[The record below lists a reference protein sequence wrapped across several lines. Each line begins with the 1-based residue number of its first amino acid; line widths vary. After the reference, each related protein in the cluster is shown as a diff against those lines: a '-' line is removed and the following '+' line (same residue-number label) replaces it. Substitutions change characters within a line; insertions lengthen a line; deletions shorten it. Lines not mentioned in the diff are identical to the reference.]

1 MRTIEEKLASLNA
14 TSVWYFAKQDTNFDN
29 AFKAVQIVDELGQ
42 QWEDDGTTA
51 WSTKAASKGLD
62 SNHRILSV
70 AQLLGL
76 LTKNNPFGKSQYKSE
91 TPTPVYRAISRYAIG
106 SPEYN
111 ALKTEQL
118 LKLRMNA
125 ITDTRPESA
134 DYNIAPVLFTY
145 EVFWR
150 LKAKGI
156 TEISLGDFYTYVM
169 TCKTHDE
176 IDECVEHLLDPNRK
190 DSPYVANYKSD
201 SRVVTLIQNNL
212 NLIQFTSTTVS
223 IKPEFADYFGYFF
236 NGAYTSFV
244 NMMKYVVSDVQMYQT
259 ILTNPI
265 GLAVNFLDT
274 SAKIDIG
281 VKRIN
286 LENKKSDSHSLQQ
299 VYYGAPGTGK
309 SHIVKKQTEGES
321 VVRTTFHPDSDYTTF
336 VGCYKP
342 TTKPCPM
349 YTSYGEKAVVI
360 KDAAGKELTE
370 DRIVYEFVD
379 QAFLQA
385 YINAWKFYAEAA
397 EGSDPKKQYLI
408 IEEINRGN
416 CAQIFGDLF
425 QLLDRNG
432 RGFSDYYIHADNDL
446 KRHIYKKFQDNG
458 VTLSEYHQKAIDA
471 VYPKEEESVAKRV
484 LSGEILLLP
493 KNLYIWATMN
503 TSDQSLFPIDSA
515 FKRRWDWK
523 YRPIVKGRDEDGKE
537 LNWRIAADT
546 KEYDWW
552 SFLEKINIVIGSTTN
567 SEDKKLGFFF
577 CKAVN
582 DVISAETFVS
592 KVIFYLWNDVFK
604 NFGFDDPIFKDED
617 DSTLDFDKFYTTE
630 TNGDTIVQADKVEKF
645 LENLKVEVVGE
656 IITEDEDEDGNTNS
670 SSTRD
675 YTKYSINGV
684 GKYGKNRLAP
694 ECVKEYIKLNP
705 TMSAEEVLANWKSL
719 GYIVSHFIESL
730 EEYNSRTDNSKRSTK
745 LDCGETVLYVAHNGY
760 GSNGK
765 VNVLMNAVNQK
776 DWGIRIE
783 MIE

>member
-190 DSPYVANYKSD
+190 ETPYVANYKGD

-212 NLIQFTSTTVS
+212 NLIQFTATTVS

-244 NMMKYVVSDVQMYQT
+244 NMMKFVVFDVQMYQT

-286 LENKKSDSHSLQQ
+286 LENKKSESYSLQQ
-299 VYYGAPGTGK
+299 IHYGAPGTGK
-309 SHIVKKQTEGES
+309 SHIVKIHTEGES
-321 VVRTTFHPDSDYTTF
+321 VVRTTFHPDSDYSTF

-342 TTKPCPM
+342 TTKEIEM
-349 YTSYGEKAVVI
+349 RDVTGKVI
-360 KDAAGKELTE
+360 VEHGQPVTE
-370 DRIVYEFVD
+370 NRIIYQFVE

-385 YINAWKFYAEAA
+385 YIKSWKFYAEAEDGA
-397 EGSDPKKQYLI
+397 APKKQFLI

-425 QLLDRNG
+425 QLLDRNDS
-432 RGFSDYYIHADNDL
+432 GFSEYFIHADKDMQ
-446 KRHIYKKFQDNG
+446 KHISNAFKDCLIKESHKDTINS
-458 VTLSEYHQKAIDA
+458 L
-471 VYPKEEESVAKRV
+471 YPKDDDVVAKV

-493 KNLYIWATMN
+493 NNLYIWATMN

-515 FKRRWDWK
+515 FKRRWDWEYEPIK
-523 YRPIVKGRDEDGKE
+523 YQNI
-537 LNWRIAADT
+537 NWVIDIEGSKYLWTSFQREINKRIFDA
-546 KEYDWW
+546 
-552 SFLEKINIVIGSTTN
+552 TN
-567 SEDKKLGFFF
+567 SEDKMLGDYF
-577 CKAVN
+577 VN
-582 DVISAETFVS
+582 PTDGVITE
-592 KVIFYLWNDVFK
+592 KILLNKILFYLWNDVCK
-604 NFGFDDPIFKDED
+604 DGEGDIFKTADNEEVTFSNLHSD
-617 DSTLDFDKFYTTE
+617 GSKDKLIAMMKY
-630 TNGDTIVQADKVEKF
+630 
-645 LENLKVEVVGE
+645 LKVQE
-656 IITEDEDEDGNTNS
+656 IVEDTDAKEPSKRKNP
-670 SSTRD
+670 
-675 YTKYSINGV
+675 KYSIN
-684 GKYGKNRLAP
+684 
-694 ECVKEYIKLNP
+694 
-705 TMSAEEVLANWKSL
+705 
-719 GYIVSHFIESL
+719 
-730 EEYNSRTDNSKRSTK
+730 NSKDSYSTP
-745 LDCGETVLYVAHNGY
+745 ETVCHVIQEYAEQNQ
-760 GSNGK
+760 GK
-765 VNVLMNAVNQK
+765 SVQ
-776 DWGIRIE
+776 E
-783 MIE
+783 MIDLWNGISERNDCLVDSWAPSPNDKQPFANKRRSEIKWGDKSVWVTRGWTEEIFQIFIRNAKEQLGVIIEKVE

>member
-106 SPEYN
+106 SPGYN

-150 LKAKGI
+150 LKAKGV
-156 TEISLGDFYTYVM
+156 TEVSLGDFYTYVM
-169 TCKTHDE
+169 TCKTHEE

-190 DSPYVANYKSD
+190 ETPYVVNYKGD

-212 NLIQFTSTTVS
+212 NLIQFTATTVS

-244 NMMKYVVSDVQMYQT
+244 NMMKFVVSDVQMYQT

-286 LENKKSDSHSLQQ
+286 LENKKSESYSLQQ
-299 VYYGAPGTGK
+299 IHYGAPGTGK
-309 SHIVKKQTEGES
+309 SHIVKKRTEGKS
-321 VVRTTFHPDSDYTTF
+321 VVRTTFHPDSDYSTF

-342 TTKPCPM
+342 TTKEVEM
-349 YTSYGEKAVVI
+349 RDVTGKVI
-360 KDAAGKELTE
+360 IEHGQPVTE
-370 DRIVYEFVD
+370 NRIIYKFVD
-379 QAFLQA
+379 QSFLQA
-385 YINAWKFYAEAA
+385 YIKAWKLYAEA
-397 EGSDPKKQYLI
+397 EDGVDPKKQFLI

-425 QLLDRNG
+425 QLLDRNDS
-432 RGFSDYYIHADNDL
+432 GFSEYFIHADKDMQKHLSNAFKGCFL
-446 KRHIYKKFQDNG
+446 KDSHKDTINS
-458 VTLSEYHQKAIDA
+458 L
-471 VYPKEEESVAKRV
+471 YPKEDDVVAKV

-493 KNLYIWATMN
+493 NNLYIWATMN

-515 FKRRWDWK
+515 FKRRWDWEYEPIK
-523 YRPIVKGRDEDGKE
+523 YKNINWVIDIKGSKYLWTSFQREINK
-537 LNWRIAADT
+537 RIFDA
-546 KEYDWW
+546 
-552 SFLEKINIVIGSTTN
+552 TN
-567 SEDKKLGFFF
+567 SEDKMLGDYF
-577 CKAVN
+577 VN
-582 DVISAETFVS
+582 PADGVITE
-592 KVIFYLWNDVFK
+592 KILLNKILFYLWNDVCK
-604 NFGFDDPIFKDED
+604 DGEGDIFKTADNEEVTFSD
-617 DSTLDFDKFYTTE
+617 LHSDGGKDKLIAMMKY
-630 TNGDTIVQADKVEKF
+630 
-645 LENLKVEVVGE
+645 LKVEE
-656 IITEDEDEDGNTNS
+656 
-670 SSTRD
+670 
-675 YTKYSINGV
+675 
-684 GKYGKNRLAP
+684 A
-694 ECVKEYIKLNP
+694 
-705 TMSAEEVLANWKSL
+705 
-719 GYIVSHFIESL
+719 
-730 EEYNSRTDNSKRSTK
+730 
-745 LDCGETVLYVAHNGY
+745 
-760 GSNGK
+760 
-765 VNVLMNAVNQK
+765 
-776 DWGIRIE
+776 
-783 MIE
+783 

>member
-125 ITDTRPESA
+125 ITDTRAESA

-150 LKAKGI
+150 LKAKGV
-156 TEISLGDFYTYVM
+156 TEVSLGDFYTYVM
-169 TCKTHDE
+169 TCKTHEE

-190 DSPYVANYKSD
+190 ETPYVANYKSD

-212 NLIQFTSTTVS
+212 NLIQFSATTVS

-244 NMMKYVVSDVQMYQT
+244 NMMKFVVSDVQMYQT

-286 LENKKSDSHSLQQ
+286 LENKKSESYSLQQ
-299 VYYGAPGTGK
+299 IHYGAPGTGK
-309 SHIVKKQTEGES
+309 SHIVKKRTEGES
-321 VVRTTFHPDSDYTTF
+321 VVRTTFHPDSDYSTF

-342 TTKPCPM
+342 ITKEVEM
-349 YTSYGEKAVVI
+349 RDVTGKVI
-360 KDAAGKELTE
+360 IEHGQPVTE
-370 DRIVYEFVD
+370 NRIIYQFVD

-385 YINAWKFYAEAA
+385 YIKAWKFYAEA
-397 EGSDPKKQYLI
+397 EDGVDPKKQFLI

-425 QLLDRNG
+425 QLLDRNDS
-432 RGFSDYYIHADNDL
+432 GFSEYFIHADKDMQ
-446 KRHIYKKFQDNG
+446 KH
-458 VTLSEYHQKAIDA
+458 LSNAFKDYLIKDSHKDTINSL
-471 VYPKEEESVAKRV
+471 YPKEDDVVAKV

-493 KNLYIWATMN
+493 NNLYIWATMN

-515 FKRRWDWK
+515 FKRRWDWEYEPIK
-523 YRPIVKGRDEDGKE
+523 YKNI
-537 LNWRIAADT
+537 NWVIDIEGSKYLWTSFQREINKRIFDA
-546 KEYDWW
+546 
-552 SFLEKINIVIGSTTN
+552 TN
-567 SEDKKLGFFF
+567 SEDKMLGDYF
-577 CKAVN
+577 VN
-582 DVISAETFVS
+582 PTDGVITE
-592 KVIFYLWNDVFK
+592 KILLNKILFYLWNDVCK
-604 NFGFDDPIFKDED
+604 DGEGDIFK
-617 DSTLDFDKFYTTE
+617 T
-630 TNGDTIVQADKVEKF
+630 ADNEEVTFSDLHSDGGKNMLIAMMKY
-645 LENLKVEVVGE
+645 LKVQE
-656 IITEDEDEDGNTNS
+656 IVEDTDAKEPSKRKNP
-670 SSTRD
+670 
-675 YTKYSINGV
+675 KYSIN
-684 GKYGKNRLAP
+684 
-694 ECVKEYIKLNP
+694 
-705 TMSAEEVLANWKSL
+705 
-719 GYIVSHFIESL
+719 
-730 EEYNSRTDNSKRSTK
+730 NSKDSYSTP
-745 LDCGETVLYVAHNGY
+745 ETVCHVIQEYAEQNQ
-760 GSNGK
+760 GK
-765 VNVLMNAVNQK
+765 SVQ
-776 DWGIRIE
+776 E
-783 MIE
+783 MIDLWNGISERNDCLVDSWAPSPNDKQPFANKRRSEIKWGDKSVWVTRGWTEEIFQTFIRNAKEQLGVIIEKVE

>member
-1 MRTIEEKLASLNA
+1 MRTIEQKLASLNA

-29 AFKAVQIVDELGQ
+29 AFKAVQIVEELGK
-42 QWEDDGTTA
+42 QWEDGGTTA
-51 WSTKAASKGLD
+51 WSTRAASKGLD

-150 LKAKGI
+150 LKAKGV
-156 TEISLGDFYTYVM
+156 TEVSLGDFYTYVM
-169 TCKTHDE
+169 TCKTHEE

-190 DSPYVANYKSD
+190 ETPYVANYKGD

-212 NLIQFTSTTVS
+212 NLIQFTATTVS
-223 IKPEFADYFGYFF
+223 IKPEFVDYFGYFF

-244 NMMKYVVSDVQMYQT
+244 NMMKFVVSDVQMYQT

-342 TTKPCPM
+342 TTKEIEM
-349 YTSYGEKAVVI
+349 RDVTGKVI
-360 KDAAGKELTE
+360 IEHGQPVTE
-370 DRIVYEFVD
+370 NRIIYQFVD

-385 YINAWKFYAEAA
+385 YIKAWKFYAEAE
-397 EGSDPKKQYLI
+397 EGVTPKKQFLI

-425 QLLDRNG
+425 QLLDRNDS
-432 RGFSDYYIHADNDL
+432 GFSEYFIHADKDMQKHLSNAFKGCFL
-446 KRHIYKKFQDNG
+446 KDSHKDTINS
-458 VTLSEYHQKAIDA
+458 L
-471 VYPKEEESVAKRV
+471 YPKEEDVVAKV

-493 KNLYIWATMN
+493 NNLYIWATMN

-515 FKRRWDWK
+515 FKRRWDWEYEPIK
-523 YRPIVKGRDEDGKE
+523 YKNIDWVIDIEGSKYLWTSFQREINK
-537 LNWRIAADT
+537 RIFDA
-546 KEYDWW
+546 
-552 SFLEKINIVIGSTTN
+552 TN
-567 SEDKKLGFFF
+567 SEDKMLGDYF
-577 CKAVN
+577 VN
-582 DVISAETFVS
+582 PADGVITE
-592 KVIFYLWNDVFK
+592 KILLNKILFYLWNDVCK
-604 NFGFDDPIFKDED
+604 DGEGDIFKTADNED
-617 DSTLDFDKFYTTE
+617 VTFSDLHSDGGKDKLIAMMKY
-630 TNGDTIVQADKVEKF
+630 
-645 LENLKVEVVGE
+645 LKVEE
-656 IITEDEDEDGNTNS
+656 
-670 SSTRD
+670 
-675 YTKYSINGV
+675 
-684 GKYGKNRLAP
+684 A
-694 ECVKEYIKLNP
+694 
-705 TMSAEEVLANWKSL
+705 
-719 GYIVSHFIESL
+719 
-730 EEYNSRTDNSKRSTK
+730 
-745 LDCGETVLYVAHNGY
+745 
-760 GSNGK
+760 
-765 VNVLMNAVNQK
+765 
-776 DWGIRIE
+776 
-783 MIE
+783 

>member
-150 LKAKGI
+150 LKAKGV
-156 TEISLGDFYTYVM
+156 TEVSLGDFYTYVM
-169 TCKTHDE
+169 TCKTHEE

-190 DSPYVANYKSD
+190 ETPYVANYKSD

-212 NLIQFTSTTVS
+212 NLIQFTATTVS

-244 NMMKYVVSDVQMYQT
+244 NMMKFVVSDVQMYQT

-265 GLAVNFLDT
+265 GLSVNFLDSST
-274 SAKIDIG
+274 RIDIG

-286 LENKKSDSHSLQQ
+286 LENRKIISGTIQQ
-299 VYYGAPGTGK
+299 IYFGAPGTGK
-309 SHIVKKQTEGES
+309 SYIVNRDTKGES
-321 VVRTTFHPDSDYTTF
+321 VVRTTFHPDSDYSTF

-342 TTKPCPM
+342 TTKHGPR

-360 KDAAGKELTE
+360 KDTEGKELTE

-379 QAFLQA
+379 QAFLQS
-385 YINAWKFYAEAA
+385 YIKAWKFYTEAL
-397 EGSDPKKQYLI
+397 EGADPKKQFLI

-425 QLLDRNG
+425 QLLDRNDY
-432 RGFSDYYIHADNDL
+432 GFSDYYIHADRDMQKHLAKAFNGIAMNDSH
-446 KRHIYKKFQDNG
+446 KNSINAMYHNG
-458 VTLSEYHQKAIDA
+458 EKDI
-471 VYPKEEESVAKRV
+471 VAQV
-484 LSGEILLLP
+484 LTGEILLLP
-493 KNLYIWATMN
+493 NNLYIWATMN

-523 YRPIVKGRDEDGKE
+523 YRPIVKGRDKDGSE
-537 LNWRIAADT
+537 LNWRIKADT

-552 SFLEKINIVIGSTTN
+552 SFLEKINAIVGTTTN

-577 CKAVN
+577 CKPT
-582 DVISAETFVS
+582 DSVISAETFVG

-617 DSTLDFDKFYTTE
+617 GSILEFDKFYTT
-630 TNGDTIVQADKVEKF
+630 NIYGDTIVRTDKVERF
-645 LENLKVEVVGE
+645 LENLKVNVAGEV
-656 IITEDEDEDGNTNS
+656 ISEDEDEDGNTSS

-684 GKYGKNRLAP
+684 GKYGKNILAA

-705 TMSAEEVLANWKSL
+705 EMSVEDVLANWKSL
-719 GYIVSHFIESL
+719 GYIVTHFVESK
-730 EEYNSRTDNSKRSTK
+730 EEHDARTDNSIRSVEIP
-745 LDCGETVLYVAHNGY
+745 CGDTFVYVEKNGY
-760 GSNGK
+760 GNNGAVDK
-765 VNVLMNAVNQK
+765 LIAAVNQK
-776 DWGIRIE
+776 DWNIKIDKVE
-783 MIE
+783 

>member
-150 LKAKGI
+150 LKAKGV
-156 TEISLGDFYTYVM
+156 TEVSLGDFYTYVM

-190 DSPYVANYKSD
+190 ETPYVVNYKGD

-212 NLIQFTSTTVS
+212 NLIQFNATTVS

-244 NMMKYVVSDVQMYQT
+244 NMMKFVVSDVQMYQT

-265 GLAVNFLDT
+265 GLAVNFFDT

-286 LENKKSDSHSLQQ
+286 LENKKSESYSLQQ
-299 VYYGAPGTGK
+299 IHYGAPGTGK
-309 SHIVKKQTEGES
+309 SHIVKKRTEGES
-321 VVRTTFHPDSDYTTF
+321 VVRTTFHPDSDYSTF

-342 TTKPCPM
+342 TTKEIEM
-349 YTSYGEKAVVI
+349 RDVTGKVI
-360 KDAAGKELTE
+360 IEHGQPVTE
-370 DRIVYEFVD
+370 NRIIYQFVD

-385 YINAWKFYAEAA
+385 YIKAWKFYAEAE
-397 EGSDPKKQYLI
+397 EGVTPKKQFLI

-425 QLLDRNG
+425 QLLDRNDS
-432 RGFSDYYIHADNDL
+432 GFSEYFIHADKDMQKHLSNAFKGCFL
-446 KRHIYKKFQDNG
+446 KDSHKDTINS
-458 VTLSEYHQKAIDA
+458 L
-471 VYPKEEESVAKRV
+471 YPKEDDVVAKV

-493 KNLYIWATMN
+493 NNLYIWATMN

-515 FKRRWDWK
+515 FKRRWDWEYEPIK
-523 YRPIVKGRDEDGKE
+523 YKNI
-537 LNWRIAADT
+537 NWVIDVEGSKYLWTSFQREINKRIFDA
-546 KEYDWW
+546 
-552 SFLEKINIVIGSTTN
+552 TN
-567 SEDKKLGFFF
+567 SEDKMLGDYF
-577 CKAVN
+577 VN
-582 DVISAETFVS
+582 PTDGVITE
-592 KVIFYLWNDVFK
+592 KILLNKILFYLWNDVCK
-604 NFGFDDPIFKDED
+604 DGEGDIFKTADNED
-617 DSTLDFDKFYTTE
+617 VTFSDLHSDGGKDKLIAMMKY
-630 TNGDTIVQADKVEKF
+630 
-645 LENLKVEVVGE
+645 LKVEE
-656 IITEDEDEDGNTNS
+656 
-670 SSTRD
+670 
-675 YTKYSINGV
+675 
-684 GKYGKNRLAP
+684 A
-694 ECVKEYIKLNP
+694 
-705 TMSAEEVLANWKSL
+705 
-719 GYIVSHFIESL
+719 
-730 EEYNSRTDNSKRSTK
+730 
-745 LDCGETVLYVAHNGY
+745 
-760 GSNGK
+760 
-765 VNVLMNAVNQK
+765 
-776 DWGIRIE
+776 
-783 MIE
+783 

>member
-76 LTKNNPFGKSQYKSE
+76 LTKNNPFEKSQYKSE
-91 TPTPVYRAISRYAIG
+91 TPTPVFRAISRYAIG

-190 DSPYVANYKSD
+190 ETPYVANYKGD

-212 NLIQFTSTTVS
+212 NLIQFTATTVS
-223 IKPEFADYFGYFF
+223 IKPEFANYFGYFF

-244 NMMKYVVSDVQMYQT
+244 NMMKFVVTDLQMYQT
-259 ILTNPI
+259 VLTNPI
-265 GLAVNFLDT
+265 GLSVNFLDT
-274 SAKIDIG
+274 STKIDIG
-281 VKRIN
+281 AKRVN
-286 LENKKSDSHSLQQ
+286 LENRKTISGLTQQ
-299 VYYGAPGTGK
+299 IYYGAPGTGK
-309 SHIVKKQTEGES
+309 SHTVKIHTEGES
-321 VVRTTFHPDSDYTTF
+321 VVRTTFHPDSDYSTF

-342 TTKPCPM
+342 TTKEVEMRDVTGKVIIEHGRPV
-349 YTSYGEKAVVI
+349 TEK
-360 KDAAGKELTE
+360 
-370 DRIVYEFVD
+370 RIIYQFVD

-385 YINAWKFYAEAA
+385 YIKAWKFYTETL
-397 EGSDPKKQYLI
+397 EGADPKKQFLI

-425 QLLDRNG
+425 QLLDRNDY
-432 RGFSDYYIHADNDL
+432 GFSDYYIHADRDMQKHLAKAFNGIAMNDSH
-446 KRHIYKKFQDNG
+446 KNTINAMYHNG
-458 VTLSEYHQKAIDA
+458 ERDI
-471 VYPKEEESVAKRV
+471 VAQV
-484 LSGEILLLP
+484 LNGEILLLP
-493 KNLYIWATMN
+493 NNLYIWATMN

-523 YRPIVKGRDEDGKE
+523 YRPIVKGRDKDGSE
-537 LNWRIAADT
+537 LNWRIMADT

-552 SFLEKINIVIGSTTN
+552 SFLEKINAIVGTTTN

-577 CKAVN
+577 CKSI
-582 DVISAETFVS
+582 DGVISTETFVG
-592 KVIFYLWNDVFK
+592 KVIFYLWYDVFK

-617 DSTLDFDKFYTTE
+617 GSTLEFDKFYTTDIYG
-630 TNGDTIVQADKVEKF
+630 NTIVRTDKVERF
-645 LENLKVEVVGE
+645 LENLKVKVAGE
-656 IITEDEDEDGNTNS
+656 IISEIEDEDGNTS
-670 SSTRD
+670 STSTRD

-684 GKYGKNRLAP
+684 GKYGKNILAA

-705 TMSAEEVLANWKSL
+705 EMSVEDVLANWKSL
-719 GYIVSHFIESL
+719 GYIVTHFVESK
-730 EEYNSRTDNSKRSTK
+730 EEHDTRTDNSIRSVEIP
-745 LDCGETVLYVAHNGY
+745 CGDTFVYVEKNGY
-760 GSNGK
+760 GNNGAVDK
-765 VNVLMNAVNQK
+765 LIAAVNQK
-776 DWGIRIE
+776 DWNIKINKVE
-783 MIE
+783 

>member
-150 LKAKGI
+150 LKAKGV
-156 TEISLGDFYTYVM
+156 TEVSLGDFYTYVM
-169 TCKTHDE
+169 TCKTHEE

-190 DSPYVANYKSD
+190 ETPYVANYKGD

-212 NLIQFTSTTVS
+212 NLIQFTATTVS

-244 NMMKYVVSDVQMYQT
+244 NMMKFVVSDVQMYQT

-286 LENKKSDSHSLQQ
+286 LENKKSESYSLQQ
-299 VYYGAPGTGK
+299 IHYGAPGTGK
-309 SHIVKKQTEGES
+309 SHIVKKRTEGES
-321 VVRTTFHPDSDYTTF
+321 VVRTTFHPDSDYSTF

-342 TTKPCPM
+342 TTKEIEM
-349 YTSYGEKAVVI
+349 RDVTGKVI
-360 KDAAGKELTE
+360 VEHGQPVTE
-370 DRIVYEFVD
+370 NRIIYQFVE

-385 YINAWKFYAEAA
+385 YIKSWKFYAEAEDGA
-397 EGSDPKKQYLI
+397 APKKQFLI

-425 QLLDRNG
+425 QLLDRNDS
-432 RGFSDYYIHADNDL
+432 GFSEYFIHADKDMQ
-446 KRHIYKKFQDNG
+446 KHISNAFKDCLIKESHKDTINS
-458 VTLSEYHQKAIDA
+458 L
-471 VYPKEEESVAKRV
+471 YPKDDDVVAKV

-493 KNLYIWATMN
+493 NNLYIWATMN

-515 FKRRWDWK
+515 FKRRWDWEYEPIK
-523 YRPIVKGRDEDGKE
+523 YK
-537 LNWRIAADT
+537 NT
-546 KEYDWW
+546 DWI
-552 SFLEKINIVIGSTTN
+552 INIQNNSYSWESFQREINKRVFAANN
-567 SEDKKLGFFF
+567 SEDKMLGDYF
-577 CKAVN
+577 VN
-582 DVISAETFVS
+582 PADGIITE
-592 KVIFYLWNDVFK
+592 KMLLNKILFYLWNDVCK
-604 NFGFDDPIFKDED
+604 DGEGDIFRTSATDEISFSELHGNGGTD
-617 DSTLDFDKFYTTE
+617 KLIAMMAYWGIPELDYRE
-630 TNGDTIVQADKVEKF
+630 ENADTDTGTDTKKK
-645 LENLKVEVVGE
+645 LP
-656 IITEDEDEDGNTNS
+656 
-670 SSTRD
+670 
-675 YTKYSINGV
+675 KYSINGSQELYSTPKAV
-684 GKYGKNRLAP
+684 Q
-694 ECVKEYIKLNP
+694 YIIGDF
-705 TMSAEEVLANWKSL
+705 AQ
-719 GYIVSHFIESL
+719 SHQ
-730 EEYNSRTDNSKRSTK
+730 DMPV
-745 LDCGETVLYVAHNGY
+745 D
-760 GSNGK
+760 
-765 VNVLMNAVNQK
+765 
-776 DWGIRIE
+776 E
-783 MIE
+783 MISLWNEISERKNCLVESWTPSPNDNQTFATKRRTEIKWGDKSVWVINGWTEDLFNTFIKNVREKIGIEIKKIE

>member
-150 LKAKGI
+150 LKAKGV
-156 TEISLGDFYTYVM
+156 TEVSLGDFYTYVM
-169 TCKTHDE
+169 TCKTHEE

-190 DSPYVANYKSD
+190 ETPYVANYKGD

-212 NLIQFTSTTVS
+212 NLIQFTATTVS

-244 NMMKYVVSDVQMYQT
+244 NMMKFVVSDVQMYQT

-286 LENKKSDSHSLQQ
+286 LENKKSESYSLQQ
-299 VYYGAPGTGK
+299 IHYGAPGTGK
-309 SHIVKKQTEGES
+309 SHIVKKRTEGES
-321 VVRTTFHPDSDYTTF
+321 VVRTTFHPDSDYSTF

-342 TTKPCPM
+342 TTKEIEM
-349 YTSYGEKAVVI
+349 RDVTGKVI
-360 KDAAGKELTE
+360 VEHGQPVTE
-370 DRIVYEFVD
+370 NRIIYQFVE

-385 YINAWKFYAEAA
+385 YIKSWKFYAEAEDGA
-397 EGSDPKKQYLI
+397 APKKQFLI

-425 QLLDRNG
+425 QLLDRNDS
-432 RGFSDYYIHADNDL
+432 GFSEYFIHADKDMQ
-446 KRHIYKKFQDNG
+446 KHISNAFKDCLIKESHKDTINS
-458 VTLSEYHQKAIDA
+458 L
-471 VYPKEEESVAKRV
+471 YPKDDDVVAKV

-493 KNLYIWATMN
+493 NNLYIWATMN

-515 FKRRWDWK
+515 FKRRWDWEYEPIK
-523 YRPIVKGRDEDGKE
+523 YK
-537 LNWRIAADT
+537 NT
-546 KEYDWW
+546 DWI
-552 SFLEKINIVIGSTTN
+552 INIQNNSYSWESFQREINKRVFAANN
-567 SEDKKLGFFF
+567 SEDKMLGDYF
-577 CKAVN
+577 VN
-582 DVISAETFVS
+582 PADGIITE
-592 KVIFYLWNDVFK
+592 KMLLNKILFYLWNDVCK
-604 NFGFDDPIFKDED
+604 DGEGDIFKTSATDEI
-617 DSTLDFDKFYTTE
+617 SFSELHGNGGTDKLIAMMAYW
-630 TNGDTIVQADKVEKF
+630 G
-645 LENLKVEVVGE
+645 
-656 IITEDEDEDGNTNS
+656 ITELDYREDNADTVAGTD
-670 SSTRD
+670 TKKKLP
-675 YTKYSINGV
+675 KYSINGSQELYSTPKAV
-684 GKYGKNRLAP
+684 Q
-694 ECVKEYIKLNP
+694 YIIGDF
-705 TMSAEEVLANWKSL
+705 AQ
-719 GYIVSHFIESL
+719 SHQ
-730 EEYNSRTDNSKRSTK
+730 DMPV
-745 LDCGETVLYVAHNGY
+745 D
-760 GSNGK
+760 
-765 VNVLMNAVNQK
+765 
-776 DWGIRIE
+776 E
-783 MIE
+783 MISLWNEISERKNCLVESWTPSPNDNQTFATKRRTEIKWGDKSAWVINGWTEELFNTFIKNVREKIGIEIKKAE

>member
-150 LKAKGI
+150 LKAKGV
-156 TEISLGDFYTYVM
+156 TEVSLGDFYTYVM
-169 TCKTHDE
+169 TCKTHEE

-190 DSPYVANYKSD
+190 ETPYVANYKGD

-212 NLIQFTSTTVS
+212 NLIQFTATTVS
-223 IKPEFADYFGYFF
+223 IKPEFAHYFGYFF

-244 NMMKYVVSDVQMYQT
+244 NMMKFVVTDVHMYQT
-259 ILTNPI
+259 VLTNPI

-274 SAKIDIG
+274 SDKIDIG

-286 LENKKSDSHSLQQ
+286 LENKKSESYSLQQ
-299 VYYGAPGTGK
+299 IHYGAPGTGK
-309 SHIVKKQTEGES
+309 SHIVKKRTEGES
-321 VVRTTFHPDSDYTTF
+321 VVRTTFHPDSDYSTF

-342 TTKPCPM
+342 TTKEIEM
-349 YTSYGEKAVVI
+349 RDVTGKVI
-360 KDAAGKELTE
+360 VEHGQLVTE
-370 DRIVYEFVD
+370 NRIIYQFVE

-385 YINAWKFYAEAA
+385 YIKSWKFYAEAEDGA
-397 EGSDPKKQYLI
+397 APKKQFLI

-425 QLLDRNG
+425 QLLDRNDS
-432 RGFSDYYIHADNDL
+432 GFSEYFIHTDKDMQ
-446 KRHIYKKFQDNG
+446 KHISNAFKDCLIKESHKDTINS
-458 VTLSEYHQKAIDA
+458 L
-471 VYPKEEESVAKRV
+471 YPKDDDVVAKV

-493 KNLYIWATMN
+493 NNLYIWATMN

-515 FKRRWDWK
+515 FKRRWDWEYEPIK
-523 YRPIVKGRDEDGKE
+523 YK
-537 LNWRIAADT
+537 NT
-546 KEYDWW
+546 DWI
-552 SFLEKINIVIGSTTN
+552 INIQNNSYSWESFQREINKRVFATNN
-567 SEDKKLGFFF
+567 SEDKMLGDYF
-577 CKAVN
+577 VN
-582 DVISAETFVS
+582 PADGIITE
-592 KVIFYLWNDVFK
+592 KMLLNKILFYLWNDVCK
-604 NFGFDDPIFKDED
+604 DGEGDIFKTSATDEI
-617 DSTLDFDKFYTTE
+617 SFSELHGNGGTDKLIAMMAYW
-630 TNGDTIVQADKVEKF
+630 G
-645 LENLKVEVVGE
+645 
-656 IITEDEDEDGNTNS
+656 ITELDYREDNADTVAGTD
-670 SSTRD
+670 TKKKLP
-675 YTKYSINGV
+675 KYSINGSQELYSTPKAV
-684 GKYGKNRLAP
+684 Q
-694 ECVKEYIKLNP
+694 YIIGDF
-705 TMSAEEVLANWKSL
+705 AQ
-719 GYIVSHFIESL
+719 SHQ
-730 EEYNSRTDNSKRSTK
+730 DMPV
-745 LDCGETVLYVAHNGY
+745 D
-760 GSNGK
+760 
-765 VNVLMNAVNQK
+765 
-776 DWGIRIE
+776 E
-783 MIE
+783 MISLWNEISERKNCLVESWTPSPNDNQTFATKRRTEIKWGDKSAWVINGWTEELFNTFIKNVREKIGIEIKKAE